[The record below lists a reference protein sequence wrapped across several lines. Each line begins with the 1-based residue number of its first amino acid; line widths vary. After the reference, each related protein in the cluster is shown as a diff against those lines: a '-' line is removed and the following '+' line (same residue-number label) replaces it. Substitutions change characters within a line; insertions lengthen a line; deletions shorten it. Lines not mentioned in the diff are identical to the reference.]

1 MSETTKFIGIVFAGI
16 ILLIFVSIIGVGL
29 GIITLPWH
37 SVEKQVE
44 TGHDVVDKTYTADNA
59 IYNYEWFKTQYN
71 DIKATENKINN
82 TQDQM
87 NTYFT
92 TYGYDTSKWDYNTKT
107 TYNQLQTT
115 FLGQKSYYEDLVSE
129 YNARS
134 EMANRN
140 IFKDQLPM
148 HVDSIL
154 EKTQL

>member
-1 MSETTKFIGIVFAGI
+1 MSQTSKFILALIGLFGLFAV
-16 ILLIFVSIIGVGL
+16 LSVVSVGL

-37 SVEKQVE
+37 SVTSQVE
-44 TGHDVVDKTYTADNA
+44 TSHDVVDSTYTAQNA
-59 IYNYEWFKTQYN
+59 ITNYEWFKTQYN
-71 DIKATENKINN
+71 DIKATGNKIQN
-82 TQDQM
+82 TQTQM
-87 NTYFT
+87 DTYFV
-92 TYGYDTSKWDYNTKT
+92 TYGNDTSKWDYNTKT

-115 FLGQKSYYEDLVSE
+115 YLGQKSYYEDLVSE

-154 EKTQL
+154 ETTQI